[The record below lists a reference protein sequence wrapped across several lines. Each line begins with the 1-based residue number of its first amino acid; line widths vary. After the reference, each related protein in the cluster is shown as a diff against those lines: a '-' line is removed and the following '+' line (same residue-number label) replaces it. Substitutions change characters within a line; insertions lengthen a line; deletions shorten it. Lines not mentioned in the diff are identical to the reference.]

1 MLLNKVPFQGRM
13 TALQVPD
20 HICMDKKDAT
30 HKIGKNRRDPGGR
43 WRHTLTMKTHDTVLL
58 AIALEL
64 RRKSDE

>member
-30 HKIGKNRRDPGGR
+30 HKIGKKRRDPGAG
-43 WRHTLTMKTHDTVLL
+43 WTHSDNEAAAVL
-58 AIALEL
+58 
-64 RRKSDE
+64 

>member
-1 MLLNKVPFQGRM
+1 MLLNKVLFQCGM

-43 WRHTLTMKTHDTVLL
+43 WRHTLTMKTYDSSSLVSVCFGTQTK
-58 AIALEL
+58 E
-64 RRKSDE
+64 